1 MKYLIV
7 LGDGMADRPVPEL
20 NNQTP
25 LRLAVKPTIDR
36 LARMGQVGLVRTVPD
51 GMKPGSDVANLSVM
65 GYDPARYYSGRSPL
79 EALSIGVPMTATDV
93 AMRANLVTLSD
104 PDLSKAVMT
113 DYSAGEISTEE
124 ARVLIEDLAKE
135 LDSDRFRLYPGVS
148 YRHCLLVKNG
158 STAVSLTPP
167 HDISGQPVRDRLPQG
182 DDARAL
188 LGLIERSGKILCNHP
203 VNRKRIAEGKN
214 PATNLWFWGAG
225 TRPALDDFRLKYGLC
240 GAVVSA
246 VDLLKG
252 IAVGA
257 GMRHPDVVGATG
269 TLHTNLG
276 GKLDAVKQA
285 FETGADFVYLHLE
298 APDECG
304 HQGDASGKIKAIEMV
319 DRATADLVAYLDNRN
334 EPYVVAVLPDHATPL
349 SIRTHSAEPV
359 PYLIYDSR
367 NPANSE
373 LVFNETDA
381 QKGVFLPQGDL
392 ILKTMLQL

>member
-104 PDLSKAVMT
+104 SDLSKAVMT

-167 HDISGQPVRDRLPQG
+167 HDISGQPVRDHLPQG

-188 LGLIERSGKILCNHP
+188 LDLIERSGKILCNHP

-240 GAVVSA
+240 GAVISA

-304 HQGDASGKIKAIEMV
+304 HQGDALGKIKAIEMV

-367 NPANSE
+367 NPANSG

>member
-104 PDLSKAVMT
+104 SDLSKAVMT

-124 ARVLIEDLAKE
+124 ARVLIEDLAKA
-135 LDSDRFRLYPGVS
+135 LGSDRFRLYPGVS

-167 HDISGQPVRDRLPQG
+167 HDISGQPVRDHLPQG

-188 LGLIERSGKILCNHP
+188 LDLIERSGKILCNHP

-225 TRPALDDFRLKYGLC
+225 TRLALDDFRLKYGLC

-304 HQGDASGKIKAIEMV
+304 HQGDALGKIKAIEMV

-359 PYLIYDSR
+359 PYLIYDSK
-367 NPANSE
+367 NPANSG

>member
-104 PDLSKAVMT
+104 SDLSKAVMT

-167 HDISGQPVRDRLPQG
+167 HDISGQPVRDHLPQG

-188 LGLIERSGKILCNHP
+188 LDLIERSGNILCNHP

-319 DRATADLVAYLDNRN
+319 DRATADLVAYLDSRN

-367 NPANSE
+367 NPANSG

>member
-104 PDLSKAVMT
+104 SDLSKAVMT

-167 HDISGQPVRDRLPQG
+167 HDISGQPVRDYLPKG

-319 DRATADLVAYLDNRN
+319 DRATADLIAYLDSRK

-367 NPANSE
+367 NPANSG

>member
-20 NNQTP
+20 NHQTP

-167 HDISGQPVRDRLPQG
+167 HDISGQPVRDHLPQG

-188 LGLIERSGKILCNHP
+188 LGLIERSGNILCNHP

-367 NPANSE
+367 NPANSG

>member
-104 PDLSKAVMT
+104 SDLSKAVMT

-135 LDSDRFRLYPGVS
+135 PDSDRFRLYPGVS

-167 HDISGQPVRDRLPQG
+167 HDISGQPVRDHLPQG

-188 LGLIERSGKILCNHP
+188 LDLIERSGKILCNHP

-240 GAVVSA
+240 GAVISA

-304 HQGDASGKIKAIEMV
+304 HQGDALGKIKAIEMV

-367 NPANSE
+367 NPANSG

-381 QKGVFLPQGDL
+381 QKGVFLPRGDL

>member
-188 LGLIERSGKILCNHP
+188 LGLIERSGKLLCNHP

-304 HQGDASGKIKAIEMV
+304 HQGDALGKIKAIEMV
-319 DRATADLVAYLDNRN
+319 DRATADLVAYLDSRK
-334 EPYVVAVLPDHATPL
+334 EPYAVAVLPDHATPL

-359 PYLIYDSR
+359 PYLIYNSR
-367 NPANSE
+367 NPANSG

>member
-304 HQGDASGKIKAIEMV
+304 HQGDALGKIKAIEMV
-319 DRATADLVAYLDNRN
+319 DRATADLVAYLDSRK
-334 EPYVVAVLPDHATPL
+334 EPYAVAVLPDHATPL

-367 NPANSE
+367 NPANSG
-373 LVFNETDA
+373 LVFAETDA

>member
-104 PDLSKAVMT
+104 SDLSKAVMT

-167 HDISGQPVRDRLPQG
+167 HDISGQPVRDHLPQG

-188 LGLIERSGKILCNHP
+188 LDLIERSGKILCNHP

-304 HQGDASGKIKAIEMV
+304 HQGDALGKIKAIELV
-319 DRATADLVAYLDNRN
+319 DRATADLVAYLDSRN
-334 EPYVVAVLPDHATPL
+334 EPYIVAVLPDHATPL

-367 NPANSE
+367 NPANSG

-381 QKGVFLPQGDL
+381 QKGVFLPRGDL

>member
-104 PDLSKAVMT
+104 SDLSKAVMT

-124 ARVLIEDLAKE
+124 ARVLIEDLAKA
-135 LDSDRFRLYPGVS
+135 LGSDRFRLYPGVS

-167 HDISGQPVRDRLPQG
+167 HDISGQPVRDHLPQG

-188 LGLIERSGKILCNHP
+188 LDLIERSGKILCNHP

-304 HQGDASGKIKAIEMV
+304 HQGDALGKIKAIEMV

-349 SIRTHSAEPV
+349 SIRTHCAEPV

-367 NPANSE
+367 NPANSG

>member
-167 HDISGQPVRDRLPQG
+167 HDISGQPVRDHLPQG

-188 LGLIERSGKILCNHP
+188 LDLIERSGKILCNHP

-304 HQGDASGKIKAIEMV
+304 HQGDALGKIKAIEMV
-319 DRATADLVAYLDNRN
+319 DRATADLVAYLDSRK
-334 EPYVVAVLPDHATPL
+334 EPYAVAVLPDHATPL

-359 PYLIYDSR
+359 PYLIYNSK
-367 NPANSE
+367 NPANSG
-373 LVFNETDA
+373 LVFTETDA

>member
-20 NNQTP
+20 NHQTP

-104 PDLSKAVMT
+104 SDLSKAVMT

-135 LDSDRFRLYPGVS
+135 LGSDRFRLYPGVS

-167 HDISGQPVRDRLPQG
+167 HDISGQPVRDHLPKG

-188 LGLIERSGKILCNHP
+188 LDLIERSGKILCNHP

-319 DRATADLVAYLDNRN
+319 DRATADLIAYLDNRN

-367 NPANSE
+367 NPANSG

>member
-20 NNQTP
+20 NYQTP

-79 EALSIGVPMTATDV
+79 EALSIGVPMTETDV

-104 PDLSKAVMT
+104 SDLSKAVMT

-167 HDISGQPVRDRLPQG
+167 HDISGQPVRDHLPQG

-188 LGLIERSGKILCNHP
+188 LDLIERSGKILCNHP

-225 TRPALDDFRLKYGLC
+225 TRPALDDFRLKYDLC

-304 HQGDASGKIKAIEMV
+304 HQGDALGKIKAIEMV

-367 NPANSE
+367 NPANSG

>member
-20 NNQTP
+20 NYQTP

-104 PDLSKAVMT
+104 SDLSKAVMT

-167 HDISGQPVRDRLPQG
+167 HDISGQPVRDHLPQG

-188 LGLIERSGKILCNHP
+188 LDLIERSGKILCNHP

-304 HQGDASGKIKAIEMV
+304 HQGDALGKIKAIEMV
-319 DRATADLVAYLDNRN
+319 DRATADLVAYLDSRN

-367 NPANSE
+367 NPANSG

-381 QKGVFLPQGDL
+381 QKGVFLPRGDL

>member
-104 PDLSKAVMT
+104 SDLSKAVMT

-167 HDISGQPVRDRLPQG
+167 HDISGQPVRDHLPQG

-188 LGLIERSGKILCNHP
+188 LDLIERSGKILCNHP

-367 NPANSE
+367 NPANSG

>member
-304 HQGDASGKIKAIEMV
+304 HQGDALGKIKAIELV

-334 EPYVVAVLPDHATPL
+334 EPYIVAVLPDHATPL

-381 QKGVFLPQGDL
+381 QKGVFLPRGDL

>member
-104 PDLSKAVMT
+104 SDLSKAVMT

-167 HDISGQPVRDRLPQG
+167 HDISGQPVRDHLPQG

-188 LGLIERSGKILCNHP
+188 LDLIERSGKILCNHP

-240 GAVVSA
+240 GAVISA

-304 HQGDASGKIKAIEMV
+304 HQGDALGKIKAIEMV

-367 NPANSE
+367 NPANSG

-381 QKGVFLPQGDL
+381 QKGVFLPRGDL

>member
-104 PDLSKAVMT
+104 SDLSKAVMT

-188 LGLIERSGKILCNHP
+188 LDLIERSGKILCNHP

-304 HQGDASGKIKAIEMV
+304 HQGDALGKIKAIEMV

-367 NPANSE
+367 NPANSG
-373 LVFNETDA
+373 LVFTETDA

>member
-104 PDLSKAVMT
+104 SDLSKAVMT

-167 HDISGQPVRDRLPQG
+167 HDISGQPVRDHLPQG

-188 LGLIERSGKILCNHP
+188 LDLIERSGKILCNHP
-203 VNRKRIAEGKN
+203 VNRKRIAEGKK

-304 HQGDASGKIKAIEMV
+304 HQGDALGKIKAIEMV

-367 NPANSE
+367 NPANSG

-381 QKGVFLPQGDL
+381 QKGVFLPRGDL

>member
-20 NNQTP
+20 NYQTP

-104 PDLSKAVMT
+104 SDLSKAVMT

-167 HDISGQPVRDRLPQG
+167 HDISGQPVRDHLPQG

-188 LGLIERSGKILCNHP
+188 LDLIERSGKILCNHP

-304 HQGDASGKIKAIEMV
+304 HQGDALGKIKAIEMV

-367 NPANSE
+367 NPANSG

>member
-104 PDLSKAVMT
+104 SDLSKAVMT

-167 HDISGQPVRDRLPQG
+167 HDISGQPVRDHLPQG

-188 LGLIERSGKILCNHP
+188 LDLIERSGKILCNHP

-240 GAVVSA
+240 GAVISA

-304 HQGDASGKIKAIEMV
+304 HQGDALGKIKAIELV

-334 EPYVVAVLPDHATPL
+334 EPYIVAVLPDHATPL

-381 QKGVFLPQGDL
+381 QKGVFLPRGDL

>member
-79 EALSIGVPMTATDV
+79 EALSIGVPMTETDV

-104 PDLSKAVMT
+104 SDLSKAVMT

-158 STAVSLTPP
+158 SIAVSLTPP
-167 HDISGQPVRDRLPQG
+167 HDISGQPVRDYLPKG

-188 LGLIERSGKILCNHP
+188 LDLIERSGKILCNHP

-367 NPANSE
+367 NPANSG

>member
-167 HDISGQPVRDRLPQG
+167 HDISGQPVRDHLPQG

-304 HQGDASGKIKAIEMV
+304 HQGDALGKIKAIEMV
-319 DRATADLVAYLDNRN
+319 DRATADLVAYLDSRK
-334 EPYVVAVLPDHATPL
+334 EPYAVAVLPDHATPL

-359 PYLIYDSR
+359 PYLIYNSK
-367 NPANSE
+367 NPANSG
-373 LVFNETDA
+373 LVFTETDA

>member
-304 HQGDASGKIKAIEMV
+304 HQGDALGKIKAIEMV

-367 NPANSE
+367 NPANSG

>member
-124 ARVLIEDLAKE
+124 ARVLIEDLAKA
-135 LDSDRFRLYPGVS
+135 LGSDRFRLYPGVS

-167 HDISGQPVRDRLPQG
+167 HDISGQPVRDHLPQG

-188 LGLIERSGKILCNHP
+188 LDLIERSGKILCNHP

-304 HQGDASGKIKAIEMV
+304 HQGDALGKIKAIEMV

-367 NPANSE
+367 NPANSG

>member
-104 PDLSKAVMT
+104 SDLSKAVMT

-167 HDISGQPVRDRLPQG
+167 HDISGQPVRDHLPQG

-188 LGLIERSGKILCNHP
+188 LDLIERSGKILCNHP

-304 HQGDASGKIKAIEMV
+304 HQGDALGKIKAIEMV

-367 NPANSE
+367 NPANSG
-373 LVFNETDA
+373 LVFSETDA

>member
-104 PDLSKAVMT
+104 SDLSKAVMT

-124 ARVLIEDLAKE
+124 ARVLIEDLAKVP
-135 LDSDRFRLYPGVS
+135 DSDRFRLYPGVS

-167 HDISGQPVRDRLPQG
+167 HDISGQPVRDHLPQG

-188 LGLIERSGKILCNHP
+188 LDLIERSGKILCNHP

-304 HQGDASGKIKAIEMV
+304 HQGDALGKIKAIEMV

-367 NPANSE
+367 NPANSG

>member
-104 PDLSKAVMT
+104 SDLSKAVMT

-124 ARVLIEDLAKE
+124 ARVLIEDLAKVP
-135 LDSDRFRLYPGVS
+135 DSDRFRLYPGVS

-167 HDISGQPVRDRLPQG
+167 HDISGQPVRDHLPQG

-188 LGLIERSGKILCNHP
+188 LDLIERSGKILCNHP

-304 HQGDASGKIKAIEMV
+304 HQGDALGKIKAIEMV
-319 DRATADLVAYLDNRN
+319 DRATADLVAYLDSRN

-367 NPANSE
+367 NPANSG